1 MVRVMSTEKLNYKL
15 DSRSLFS
22 TIIGK
27 SFNLKLPV
35 ASRASSGSR
44 GLHYFWALLLVP
56 QDEVSAA
63 SVFFLSGVTWIQMLL
78 VKVTRGKRYAGLLR
92 IDEQSVLQNKVK
104 VRVGGKLPKAKPK
117 PNGLDV
123 IIRALTSPRFIVF
136 NLVLFQLN
144 SLVLRNEKSLEAFSA
159 TL

>member
-1 MVRVMSTEKLNYKL
+1 M
-15 DSRSLFS
+15 
-22 TIIGK
+22 
-27 SFNLKLPV
+27 

-92 IDEQSVLQNKVK
+92 IEEQSVLQNN
-104 VRVGGKLPKAKPK
+104 VRVEGGGKLSKAKPK
-117 PNGLDV
+117 PNGLS
-123 IIRALTSPRFIVF
+123 IIPRALTSPRLYCLQPNVIE
-136 NLVLFQLN
+136 LN
-144 SLVLRNEKSLEAFSA
+144 GTSS
-159 TL
+159 TH